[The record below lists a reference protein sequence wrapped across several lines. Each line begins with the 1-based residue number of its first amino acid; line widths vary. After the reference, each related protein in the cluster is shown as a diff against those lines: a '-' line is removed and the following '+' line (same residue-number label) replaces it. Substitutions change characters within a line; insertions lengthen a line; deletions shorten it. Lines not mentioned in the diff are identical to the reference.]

1 MLVTNI
7 NRAVGKVLWRE
18 KMTREDM
25 SRVMGVQPSSL
36 SRMLHN
42 DILSRQ
48 LVDGLDAIGYDVE
61 ITLVP
66 KGESSERGE

>member
-7 NRAVGKVLWRE
+7 NKAVGKVLWRK
-18 KMTREDM
+18 KMTREEM
-25 SRVMGVQPSSL
+25 AAVMGVHPTSL

-61 ITLVP
+61 FVLVP
-66 KGESSERGE
+66 KGEPSERGE

>member
-7 NRAVGKVLWRE
+7 NKAVGAALWSKR
-18 KMTREDM
+18 MSREDM

-42 DILSRQ
+42 DMLTRQ
-48 LVDGLDAIGYDVE
+48 LIDGLDAVGFDVE
-61 ITLVP
+61 FVLVP
-66 KGESSERGE
+66 KGEPSERGE